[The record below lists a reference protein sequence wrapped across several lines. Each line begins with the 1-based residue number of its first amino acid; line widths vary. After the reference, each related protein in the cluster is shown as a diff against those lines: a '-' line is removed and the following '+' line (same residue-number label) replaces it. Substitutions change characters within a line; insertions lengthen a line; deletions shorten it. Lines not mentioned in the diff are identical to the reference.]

1 MRGLKEWLKGV
12 GRFAWKN
19 ADAVLVIVVAAG
31 VVIAEVVG
39 HPSTHVVDSAIL
51 VLLGATAFVLLRDRE
66 GRGELDGLRQL
77 ASDAISDRPYGV
89 VWQKNEWDIKDREH
103 STMRMTQQLRF
114 TRNDVSTIAHWNQ
127 GDGTI
132 ERYAA
137 KWRRPDGSRWIPAKK
152 IHEFPI
158 HNGEKVIYSLDE
170 EHSRGDMLDW
180 CVERDALHRFPGV
193 HETAS
198 LEARANSDHPRV
210 MHIIWP
216 SAAPPSHVEI
226 RFKGLPARTLSTKS
240 KDGRPYV
247 EEKIARLAIGEVV
260 EIAWTW

>member
-1 MRGLKEWLKGV
+1 MIAV
-12 GRFAWKN
+12 GF
-19 ADAVLVIVVAAG
+19 G
-31 VVIAEVVG
+31 VVCLQVVG
-39 HPSTHVVDSAIL
+39 EPKPELIDAAIL
-51 VLLGATAFVLLRDRE
+51 GLLATTAIVLLRDRI
-66 GRGELDGLRQL
+66 GRDDLDDLRQL
-77 ASDAISDRPYGV
+77 AGDAISDRPYEV
-89 VWQKNEWDIKDREH
+89 VWQKNEWDIRSREH

-114 TRNDVSTIAHWNQ
+114 TRNDISTIAHWSQ
-127 GDGTI
+127 GDGHI

-137 KWRRPDGSRWIPAKK
+137 KWRRSQGASWIAAKK

-180 CVERDALHRFPGV
+180 CVERDAIDRFPGA

-198 LEARANSDHPRV
+198 LEARAKSDHRRV
-210 MHIIWP
+210 MRVTWP
-216 SAAPPSHVEI
+216 ADAAPSHVEI
-226 RFKGLPARTLSTKS
+226 RFKGVPARTLSAKR

-247 EEKIARLAIGEVV
+247 EEKIARLAIGEAV